1 MYIKKKYSTITMI
14 EWTWRETLQFIIIAL
29 VPLIFYEV
37 FNQKWLHLPWLPIA
51 LVGTAVAFIL
61 GFQNNATYDRI
72 WEARK
77 IWGGIVNTSR
87 SWGIFVND
95 FITNIF
101 TEDKKVSNEDIS
113 ENQKVL
119 INRHIAWMTALR
131 HAMRQPREWEHFFE
145 NKANQKWATK
155 MKIREFDY
163 SLEEEL
169 KPYLSEEDLA
179 RVLSK
184 TNKAAQIN
192 AIQGKHLL
200 ELREKN
206 LIDDFRHME
215 MEKIL
220 VELYNLQGKSERI
233 KNFPYPRQY
242 ATLNMIFV
250 WVFLLLLP
258 FGIMHEFD
266 KIGQQIIGNFPI
278 VGKYFVWMSI
288 PFSVL
293 VMWVFHT
300 MERVG
305 RSGENPFEGTA
316 NDVPITTISRG
327 IEIDLKEMF
336 DEDPDNIPEPL
347 KDNYGVQS

>member
-1 MYIKKKYSTITMI
+1 MI
-14 EWTWRETLQFIIIAL
+14 EWTWRETVQFILIAL
-29 VPLIFYEV
+29 VPLIFYQV

-101 TEDKKVSNEDIS
+101 TEDEKVSEEEIDVI
-113 ENQKVL
+113 KKAL
-119 INRHIAWMTALR
+119 INRHIAWLSALR
-131 HAMRQPREWEHFFE
+131 HAMRQPRKWEHFFE
-145 NKANQKWATK
+145 HKANKKWGLK
-155 MKIREFDY
+155 MKIREFNY
-163 SLEEEL
+163 SLEDEI
-169 KPYLSEEDLA
+169 KPYLSKEE
-179 RVLSK
+179 LSK
-184 TNKAAQIN
+184 VILKSNKATQIN
-192 AIQGKHLL
+192 ALQGKHLL

-220 VELYNLQGKSERI
+220 VTLYDLQGKSERI

-242 ATLNMIFV
+242 ATLNMMFV
-250 WVFLLLLP
+250 WIFLLLLP
-258 FGIMHEFD
+258 FGVMHEFD
-266 KIGQQIIGNFPI
+266 KMGQMIIANFPI
-278 VGKYFVWMSI
+278 IGKYFVWLSI

-305 RSGENPFEGTA
+305 RAGENPFEGTA

-327 IEIDLKEMF
+327 IEIDLKEMY
-336 DEDPDNIPEPL
+336 DEKPENIPEPL
-347 KDNYGVQS
+347 KDNHGVQS